1 MLVEKAVL
9 ILKPPFYL
17 YPFRTT
23 IRTFIQLKA
32 VLVDQQNSSTE
43 ASKKF
48 GILMV
53 NLGTPEAPTPKAVRT
68 YLKEFLSDVRVV
80 DAPRIIWWFVLRII
94 LLIRPKPV
102 SEAYASVWTEDGSPL
117 LAISK
122 KQTAALQQKLQLDT
136 GNDIPVELGMTY
148 GNPSILSASMALRA
162 KGVERILILPMY
174 PQFSSSTTA
183 AIYDKLSELLKQCPH
198 LPEMR
203 WIRDFHDHP
212 GYINALAQSIKKQWQ
227 NSGQSEKLL
236 MSFHGVPE
244 RYTLKGDPYEHQCR
258 KTADLLA
265 AKLELRPEQ
274 WQCCFQS
281 RFGREE
287 WVKPYTDFT
296 LKQWGKDGIK
306 SVDVI
311 CPAFSADCLETLEE
325 IQVENKEYFVETG
338 GEIFNYIPAL
348 NDNPDHIELLSE
360 LVQQHTQGWNE

>member
-1 MLVEKAVL
+1 
-9 ILKPPFYL
+9 
-17 YPFRTT
+17 
-23 IRTFIQLKA
+23 
-32 VLVDQQNSSTE
+32 VDQQDNATQQ
-43 ASKKF
+43 KKRF

-53 NLGTPEAPTPKAVRT
+53 NLGTPEAPTPKAVRA

-80 DAPRIIWWFVLRII
+80 DAPRLIWWFVLRII

-102 SEAYASVWTEDGSPL
+102 SEAYKSIWTSEGSPL
-117 LAISK
+117 LVISK
-122 KQTAALQQKLQLDT
+122 RQAAAVEARLKEVT
-136 GNDIPVELGMTY
+136 GNDIPVELAMTY
-148 GNPSILSASMALRA
+148 GNPSILSASNALRS

-183 AIYDKLSELLKQCPH
+183 AIYDKLSDLLKRCPH

-203 WIRDFHDHP
+203 WIRDFHDNP
-212 GYINALAQSIKKQWQ
+212 DYINALAKSVKTQWEKT
-227 NSGQSEKLL
+227 GQAEKLL

-244 RYTLKGDPYEHQCR
+244 RYTNKGDPYEHHCR

-265 AKLELRPEQ
+265 AKLELKPEQ

-287 WVKPYTDFT
+287 WVKPYTDYT

-306 SVDVI
+306 SVDII

-325 IQVENKEYFVETG
+325 IQVENKEYFIEAG
-338 GEIFNYIPAL
+338 GESYNYIPAL
-348 NDNPDHIELLSE
+348 NDNPDHIDMLSK
-360 LVQQHTQGWNE
+360 LIIQHSQGWE

>member
-1 MLVEKAVL
+1 
-9 ILKPPFYL
+9 
-17 YPFRTT
+17 
-23 IRTFIQLKA
+23 
-32 VLVDQQNSSTE
+32 VDQQNNSTVKH
-43 ASKKF
+43 KKF

-102 SEAYASVWTEDGSPL
+102 AEAYKSVWTEEGSPL

-122 KQTAALQQKLQLDT
+122 KQAAALQQQLKQDT
-136 GNDIPVELGMTY
+136 DIDIPVELAMTY
-148 GNPSILSASMALRA
+148 GNPNIMSAANALRS

-183 AIYDKLSELLKQCPH
+183 AIYDKLSSLLKQCPH

-203 WIRDFHDHP
+203 WIRDFHDVP
-212 GYINALAQSIKKQWQ
+212 EYINALAHSVEKQWQ
-227 NSGQSEKLL
+227 ESGQSEKLM

-244 RYTLKGDPYEHQCR
+244 RYTRKGDPYEHQCR
-258 KTADLLA
+258 KTAALLA
-265 AKLELRPEQ
+265 ERLALQPEQ
-274 WQCCFQS
+274 WQCTFQS

-296 LKQWGKDGIK
+296 LKQWGKEGIK

-338 GEIFNYIPAL
+338 GEVFNYIHAL
-348 NDNPDHIELLSE
+348 NDNPDHIEMLSQ
-360 LVQQHTQGWNE
+360 LVQQHSQGWDK

>member
-1 MLVEKAVL
+1 M
-9 ILKPPFYL
+9 
-17 YPFRTT
+17 
-23 IRTFIQLKA
+23 
-32 VLVDQQNSSTE
+32 DQQDSATQQ
-43 ASKKF
+43 KKRF

-53 NLGTPEAPTPKAVRT
+53 NLGTPEAPTPKAVRA

-80 DAPRIIWWFVLRII
+80 DAPRLIWWFVLRII

-102 SEAYASVWTEDGSPL
+102 SEAYKSIWTSEGSPL
-117 LAISK
+117 LVISK
-122 KQTAALQQKLQLDT
+122 RQAVAVQKRLKEITD
-136 GNDIPVELGMTY
+136 NDIPVELAMTY
-148 GNPSILSASMALRA
+148 GNPSILSASNALRS

-183 AIYDKLSELLKQCPH
+183 AIYDKLSDLLKQCPH

-203 WIRDFHDHP
+203 WIRDFHDNP
-212 GYINALAQSIKKQWQ
+212 DYINALAKSVKTQWEKT
-227 NSGQSEKLL
+227 GQAEKLL

-244 RYTLKGDPYEHQCR
+244 RYTNKGDPYEHHCR

-265 AKLELRPEQ
+265 AKLELKPEQ

-287 WVKPYTDFT
+287 WVKPYTDYT

-306 SVDVI
+306 SVDII

-325 IQVENKEYFVETG
+325 IQVENKEYFIEAG
-338 GEIFNYIPAL
+338 GESYNYIPAL
-348 NDNPDHIELLSE
+348 NDNPDHIDMLSK
-360 LVQQHTQGWNE
+360 LIIQHSQGWE

>member
-1 MLVEKAVL
+1 
-9 ILKPPFYL
+9 
-17 YPFRTT
+17 
-23 IRTFIQLKA
+23 
-32 VLVDQQNSSTE
+32 VDQQNSSK
-43 ASKKF
+43 AKNKKF

-122 KQTAALQQKLQLDT
+122 KQAAALQQKLQRDT

-212 GYINALAQSIKKQWQ
+212 GYINALAQSVKKQWLDG
-227 NSGQSEKLL
+227 GQSEKLL

-265 AKLELRPEQ
+265 AKLQLQPEQ

-296 LKQWGKDGIK
+296 LKQWGKDGIN

-325 IQVENKEYFVETG
+325 IQVENKEYFVEAG

>member
-1 MLVEKAVL
+1 
-9 ILKPPFYL
+9 
-17 YPFRTT
+17 
-23 IRTFIQLKA
+23 
-32 VLVDQQNSSTE
+32 VDQQNSST
-43 ASKKF
+43 ATSKKF

-122 KQTAALQQKLQLDT
+122 KQAAALQQKLQRDT

-212 GYINALAQSIKKQWQ
+212 GYINALAQSVKKQWQ
-227 NSGQSEKLL
+227 DGGQSEKLL

-265 AKLELRPEQ
+265 AKLQLQPEQ

-296 LKQWGKDGIK
+296 LKQWGKDGIN

-325 IQVENKEYFVETG
+325 IQVENKEYFVEAG

>member
-1 MLVEKAVL
+1 MA
-9 ILKPPFYL
+9 
-17 YPFRTT
+17 
-23 IRTFIQLKA
+23 
-32 VLVDQQNSSTE
+32 QQDNATRQ
-43 ASKKF
+43 SKKF

-80 DAPRIIWWFVLRII
+80 DAPRIIWWFVLKVI

-102 SEAYASVWTEDGSPL
+102 SDAYRSVWTEEGSPL

-122 KQTAALQQKLQLDT
+122 KQAAALQIKLKQTTGRDT
-136 GNDIPVELGMTY
+136 PVELAMTY
-148 GNPSILSASMALRA
+148 GNPSILSASNALRS

-174 PQFSSSTTA
+174 PQYSSSTTA
-183 AIYDKLSELLKQCPH
+183 AVYDKLSDLLKQCPH

-212 GYINALAQSIKKQWQ
+212 DYINALAHSVKQQWQ
-227 NSGQSEKLL
+227 KSGQSEKLL

-244 RYTLKGDPYEHQCR
+244 RYTAKGDPYERQCR

-265 AKLELRPEQ
+265 KTLELSSEQ

-287 WVKPYTDFT
+287 WVKPYTDHT
-296 LKQWGKDGIK
+296 LTQWGKDGIK

-325 IQVENKEYFVETG
+325 IEVENKEYFLEAG
-338 GEIFNYIPAL
+338 GKTYNYIPAL
-348 NDNPDHIELLSE
+348 NDNDDHIEMLSN
-360 LVQQHTQGWNE
+360 LVQQHTQGW

>member
-1 MLVEKAVL
+1 M
-9 ILKPPFYL
+9 
-17 YPFRTT
+17 
-23 IRTFIQLKA
+23 
-32 VLVDQQNSSTE
+32 DQQDNATQQ
-43 ASKKF
+43 KKRF

-53 NLGTPEAPTPKAVRT
+53 NLGTPEAPTPKAVRA

-80 DAPRIIWWFVLRII
+80 DAPRLIWWFVLRII

-102 SEAYASVWTEDGSPL
+102 SEAYKSIWTSEGSPL
-117 LAISK
+117 LVISK
-122 KQTAALQQKLQLDT
+122 RQAAAVEARLKEVT
-136 GNDIPVELGMTY
+136 GNDIPVELAMTY
-148 GNPSILSASMALRA
+148 GNPSILSASNALRS

-183 AIYDKLSELLKQCPH
+183 AIYDKLSDLLKQCPH

-203 WIRDFHDHP
+203 WIRDFHDNP
-212 GYINALAQSIKKQWQ
+212 DYINALAKSVKTQWEKT
-227 NSGQSEKLL
+227 GQAEKLL

-244 RYTLKGDPYEHQCR
+244 RYTNKGDPYEHHCR

-265 AKLELRPEQ
+265 AKLELKPEQ

-287 WVKPYTDFT
+287 WVKPYTDYT

-306 SVDVI
+306 SVDII

-325 IQVENKEYFVETG
+325 IQVENKEYFIEAG
-338 GEIFNYIPAL
+338 GESYNYIPAL
-348 NDNPDHIELLSE
+348 NDNPDHIDMLSK
-360 LVQQHTQGWNE
+360 LIIQHSQGWE

>member
-1 MLVEKAVL
+1 MA
-9 ILKPPFYL
+9 
-17 YPFRTT
+17 
-23 IRTFIQLKA
+23 
-32 VLVDQQNSSTE
+32 QQDNATRQ
-43 ASKKF
+43 SKKF

-80 DAPRIIWWFVLRII
+80 DAPRIIWWFVLKVI

-102 SEAYASVWTEDGSPL
+102 SDAYRSVWTEEGSPL

-122 KQTAALQQKLQLDT
+122 KQAAALQIKLKQTTGRDT
-136 GNDIPVELGMTY
+136 PVELAMTY
-148 GNPSILSASMALRA
+148 GNPSILSASNALRS

-174 PQFSSSTTA
+174 PQYSSSTTA
-183 AIYDKLSELLKQCPH
+183 AVYDKLSDLLKQCPH

-212 GYINALAQSIKKQWQ
+212 DYINALAHSVKQQWQ
-227 NSGQSEKLL
+227 KSGQSEKLL

-244 RYTLKGDPYEHQCR
+244 RYTAKGDPYERQCR

-265 AKLELRPEQ
+265 ETLELSSEQ

-287 WVKPYTDFT
+287 WVKPYTDHT
-296 LKQWGKDGIK
+296 LTQWGKDGIK

-325 IQVENKEYFVETG
+325 IEVENKEYFLEAG
-338 GEIFNYIPAL
+338 GKTYNYIPAL
-348 NDNPDHIELLSE
+348 NDNDDHIEMLSN
-360 LVQQHTQGWNE
+360 LVQQHTQGW

>member
-1 MLVEKAVL
+1 M
-9 ILKPPFYL
+9 
-17 YPFRTT
+17 
-23 IRTFIQLKA
+23 
-32 VLVDQQNSSTE
+32 DQQDNATQQ
-43 ASKKF
+43 KKRF

-53 NLGTPEAPTPKAVRT
+53 NLGTPEAPTPKAVRA

-80 DAPRIIWWFVLRII
+80 DAPRLIWWFVLRII

-102 SEAYASVWTEDGSPL
+102 SEAYKSIWTSEGSPL
-117 LAISK
+117 LVISK
-122 KQTAALQQKLQLDT
+122 RQAAAVEARLKEVT
-136 GNDIPVELGMTY
+136 GNDIPVELAMTY
-148 GNPSILSASMALRA
+148 GNPSILSASNALRS

-183 AIYDKLSELLKQCPH
+183 AIYDKLSDLLKRCPH

-203 WIRDFHDHP
+203 WIRDFHDNP
-212 GYINALAQSIKKQWQ
+212 DYINALAKSVKTQWEKT
-227 NSGQSEKLL
+227 GQAEKLL

-244 RYTLKGDPYEHQCR
+244 RYTNKGDPYEHHCR

-265 AKLELRPEQ
+265 AKLELKPEQ

-287 WVKPYTDFT
+287 WVKPYTDYT

-306 SVDVI
+306 SVDII

-325 IQVENKEYFVETG
+325 IQVENKEYFIEAG
-338 GEIFNYIPAL
+338 GESYNYIPAL
-348 NDNPDHIELLSE
+348 NDNPDHIDMLSK
-360 LVQQHTQGWNE
+360 LIIQHSQGWE

>member
-1 MLVEKAVL
+1 MIKQDSAT
-9 ILKPPFYL
+9 P
-17 YPFRTT
+17 
-23 IRTFIQLKA
+23 Q
-32 VLVDQQNSSTE
+32 
-43 ASKKF
+43 KKRF

-53 NLGTPEAPTPKAVRT
+53 NLGTPEAPTPKAVRA

-80 DAPRIIWWFVLRII
+80 DAPRLIWWFVLRII

-102 SEAYASVWTEDGSPL
+102 SEAYKSIWTSEGSPL
-117 LAISK
+117 LVISK
-122 KQTAALQQKLQLDT
+122 RQAAAVEARLKEVT
-136 GNDIPVELGMTY
+136 GNDIPVELAMTY
-148 GNPSILSASMALRA
+148 GNPSILSASNALRS

-183 AIYDKLSELLKQCPH
+183 AIYDKLSDLLKRCPH

-203 WIRDFHDHP
+203 WIRDFHDNP
-212 GYINALAQSIKKQWQ
+212 DYINALAKSVKTQWEKT
-227 NSGQSEKLL
+227 GQAEKLL

-244 RYTLKGDPYEHQCR
+244 RYTNKGDPYEHHCR

-265 AKLELRPEQ
+265 AKLELKPEQ

-287 WVKPYTDFT
+287 WVKPYTDYT

-306 SVDVI
+306 SVDII

-325 IQVENKEYFVETG
+325 IQVENKEYFIEAG
-338 GEIFNYIPAL
+338 GESYNYIPAL
-348 NDNPDHIELLSE
+348 NDNPDHIDMLSK
-360 LVQQHTQGWNE
+360 LIIQHSQGWE

>member
-1 MLVEKAVL
+1 M
-9 ILKPPFYL
+9 
-17 YPFRTT
+17 
-23 IRTFIQLKA
+23 
-32 VLVDQQNSSTE
+32 DQANHSAPQTKS
-43 ASKKF
+43 F

-53 NLGTPEAPTPKAVRT
+53 NLGTPEAPTPKAVKA

-80 DAPRIIWWFVLRII
+80 DAPRLIWWFVLRVI

-102 SEAYASVWTEDGSPL
+102 AKAYKSIWTKEGSPL

-122 KQTAALQQKLQLDT
+122 KQAAALKLQLKHDM
-136 GNDIPVELGMTY
+136 GKDIPVELAMTY
-148 GNPSILSASMALRA
+148 GNPSILSASNALRS

-183 AIYDKLSELLKQCPH
+183 AIYDKLSDLLKQCPH

-203 WIRDFHDHP
+203 WIRDFHDVP
-212 GYINALAQSIKKQWQ
+212 EYINALAHSVEQQWEKA
-227 NSGQSEKLL
+227 GQSEKLL

-244 RYTLKGDPYEHQCR
+244 RYTAKGDPYERQCR
-258 KTADLLA
+258 KTAALLA
-265 AKLELRPEQ
+265 EKLALQPEQ

-287 WVKPYTDFT
+287 WVKPYTDHT

-306 SVDVI
+306 SVDII

-325 IQVENKEYFVETG
+325 IQVENKEYFIEAG
-338 GEIFNYIPAL
+338 GETYNYVPAL
-348 NDNPDHIELLSE
+348 NDNPDHIEMLSK
-360 LVQQHTQGWNE
+360 LIQQHSQGW